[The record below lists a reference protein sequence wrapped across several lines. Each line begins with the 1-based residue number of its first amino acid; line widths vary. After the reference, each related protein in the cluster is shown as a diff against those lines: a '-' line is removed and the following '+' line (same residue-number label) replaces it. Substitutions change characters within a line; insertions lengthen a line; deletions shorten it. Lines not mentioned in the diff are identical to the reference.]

1 MDMHRTHNK
10 EVTLRKKEEIE
21 NFKEKCD
28 LLEKSGWVAK
38 FHIDNWAKKGHQ
50 DSNGYWVSYPEYS
63 IDEAYEKVKS
73 SYTLSLKEKDVV
85 IRLLEKELYS
95 GDYDI
100 LDKAFESERNLLKKL
115 KTT

>member
-1 MDMHRTHNK
+1 MHRTHNK

-50 DSNGYWVSYPEYS
+50 DSNGYWKEYPEYS
-63 IDEAYEKVKS
+63 IDEAYEICKTS
-73 SYTLSLKEKDVV
+73 LSLTVKEKDIV
-85 IRLLEKELYS
+85 IGLLNDSLTR
-95 GDYDI
+95 GF
-100 LDKAFESERNLLKKL
+100 LSEDEHLLLKRL
-115 KTT
+115 NRF